1 MKVRTQDGLA
11 IMPCEAINARHNE
24 RYQAWDIICFS
35 PITGREIKL
44 IGSYS
49 DEKQFKNIFNEL
61 QGWLDDRSRRH
72 QTYYMPPDINAIQ
85 ETNAP
90 FTNLNFG

>member
-1 MKVRTQDGLA
+1 MKVRTQDGLT
-11 IMPCEAINARHNE
+11 IMPCEAINARRNE

-35 PITGREIKL
+35 PITGREKL

-49 DEKQFKNIFNEL
+49 EEKQFKNVFGEL
-61 QGWLDDRSRRH
+61 QGWLDDRSRRN

-85 ETNAP
+85 ETNTSFA
-90 FTNLNFG
+90 NLNFG